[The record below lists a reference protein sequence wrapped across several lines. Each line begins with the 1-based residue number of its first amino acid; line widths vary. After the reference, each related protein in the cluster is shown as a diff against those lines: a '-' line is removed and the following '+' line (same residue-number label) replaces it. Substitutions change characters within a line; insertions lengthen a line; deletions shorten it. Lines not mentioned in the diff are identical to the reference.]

1 MTFRILCDF
10 DGTIATQDVTDS
22 LLSRFADPHWEAIEL
37 EWKSGRIGSREC
49 MSRQVALI
57 RATPDE
63 IDYHLDEIELD
74 SHFAGFVRLARAYGM
89 PLTVVSDGLDYAIR
103 MLLTREGLGDVP
115 IVANHLEQVGSDRYR
130 LLFPYA
136 EPTCS
141 AASGTCKCAVA
152 NAADAQTLLIGDGA
166 SDFCAGATVD
176 LVFAKTA
183 LLEHCRAQGLPHV
196 PCANFAEAQTLLAA
210 LAEERVRRP
219 VRSTLRVAE
228 DRIL

>member
-1 MTFRILCDF
+1 MALRILCDF

-22 LLSRFADPHWEAIEL
+22 LLFRFADPSWEAIEA
-37 EWKSGRIGSREC
+37 EWKAGHIGSREC

-57 RATPDE
+57 RATPSE
-63 IDYHLDEIELD
+63 IDRHLDEIELD
-74 SHFAGFVRLARAYGM
+74 PHFAGFVRLARTSGM

-103 MLLTREGLGDVP
+103 TLLLREGLGDVP
-115 IVANHLEQVGSDRYR
+115 IVANHLERIGADRYR

-136 EPTCS
+136 EPACS

-166 SDFCAGATVD
+166 SDFCAGGTVD
-176 LVFAKTA
+176 LVFAKAA
-183 LLEHCRAQGLPHV
+183 LLDHCRAHGLPHV
-196 PCANFAEAQTLLAA
+196 PCGNFAEAQTLLAA

-219 VRSTLRVAE
+219 VPSTLRVAE